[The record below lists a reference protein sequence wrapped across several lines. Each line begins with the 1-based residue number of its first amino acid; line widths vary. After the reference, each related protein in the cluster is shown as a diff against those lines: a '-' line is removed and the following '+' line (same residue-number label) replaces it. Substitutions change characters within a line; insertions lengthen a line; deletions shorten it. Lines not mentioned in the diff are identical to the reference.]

1 MILENFFT
9 ILKLLTKKKIG
20 ISYARNRAL
29 YELSKIK
36 TDYLCFVD
44 DDCILDRNWLIN
56 NIKVLKKFN
65 VKIITGPHISKNNFY
80 LNITERNL
88 KHESFTDWASTNNVM
103 LNRSIIK
110 SKNRFSLNIQKYG
123 GEDQLFF
130 KKFSNKGIKII
141 WNQTSKIY
149 DISKKKR
156 INFKWFAQ
164 RAIGHGACTLIIYE
178 ELNGKIYSYCFCVV
192 KLFYDLTLSIIY
204 TLRFLSFNKKYIYKS
219 LYYFFRAYG
228 NFLSM
233 LSIRKK
239 DINFR

>member
-1 MILENFFT
+1 MPKKNKKIYLFCICTQNRNIQLLKTIKSIKKLNKDTNSIVKILVINNNIKNLQNDFRKFFYN
-9 ILKLLTKKKIG
+9 IKVVNEKKIG

-44 DDCILDRNWLIN
+44 DDCILDKNWLIN

-88 KHESFTDWASTNNVM
+88 KHESYTDWASTNNVM

-141 WNQTSKIY
+141 TTRC
-149 DISKKKR
+149 KR
-156 INFKWFAQ
+156 
-164 RAIGHGACTLIIYE
+164 RC
-178 ELNGKIYSYCFCVV
+178 
-192 KLFYDLTLSIIY
+192 
-204 TLRFLSFNKKYIYKS
+204 
-219 LYYFFRAYG
+219 
-228 NFLSM
+228 
-233 LSIRKK
+233 
-239 DINFR
+239 